1 MTTNYFQLVW
11 DFGNFL
17 YTSIESEQ
25 LFSTDQYTKFFVSK
39 QNIKNSTELTQQLER
54 IQRLFIQNGVFVHP
68 QKKNK
73 SKKSFTSGNYFL
85 SSFWSNVFLNQKD
98 KTQTNK
104 SMGFASTNE
113 NSRSNRT
120 IGVLGFK
127 LMKLLKEKPYTRE
140 ALSNLTEFSKQRVCT
155 VLAIYKLLNLVTVD
169 SQTNLYSWNEEQACV
184 IPEIKKYFDT
194 LVAARNSRRLLA
206 QKVLMLTERLSKKIA
221 QKRSNDPRYEN
232 ISQRIRT
239 TVLRNVSCC
248 ATKVTTDSS
257 SIETEKTKELLKN
270 LEENK
275 KELTEFRKKR
285 VILDSEAQKQYL
297 YYSSSLLSN
306 TKIILRGKKAI
317 ILKKRSKKSH
327 KKSQQRQRQRQ
338 RQKQRQ
344 QQKQKQVKVQEQEPV
359 IEAINTSKK
368 LSVDSKNKFLSNR
381 KRSFDQKIQTSQ
393 NSTQSTKPNKL
404 IFPTLKKKQS
414 VLIENNFSKQNT
426 LDQGNFFNLPTKNE
440 QKQEK
445 ENIIEQVIDEEVV
458 EVQDINSDSVQQQ
471 DQDNNDLN
479 EFPNC
484 SNLSSTVTFNE
495 YDFNSSS
502 TFLLGSD
509 NIETYSSPY
518 FDGADELTS
527 YPQTLLSTEYENN
540 ELELPGLFPLWN
552 SETLSIPDRF
562 YYYGEW

>member
-17 YTSIESEQ
+17 YTNIESEQ
-25 LFSTDQYTKFFVSK
+25 LFSIDQYKKFFVSK
-39 QNIKNSTELTQQLER
+39 QNSENSTDLTQKLKR

-73 SKKSFTSGNYFL
+73 SKKSFAAGNFFL
-85 SSFWSNVFLNQKD
+85 CSFWSNVFLNQKD
-98 KTQTNK
+98 KTETTKNAEF
-104 SMGFASTNE
+104 SSTNE

-140 ALSNLTEFSKQRVCT
+140 ALSNLTKFSKQRVCT

-184 IPEIKKYFDT
+184 IPEIKKYIDN

-232 ISQRIRT
+232 ITERIRT
-239 TVLRNVSCC
+239 TVFRNVSSC
-248 ATKVTTDSS
+248 ATKVTTNSS
-257 SIETEKTKELLKN
+257 SIETGKTKELLKN

-285 VILDSEAQKQYL
+285 VILDYEAQKQYL

-327 KKSQQRQRQRQ
+327 KKSQQRKRQREQ
-338 RQKQRQ
+338 Y
-344 QQKQKQVKVQEQEPV
+344 KQKQAQGPI

-368 LSVDSKNKFLSNR
+368 LSVDSKKKKISNR
-381 KRSFDQKIQTSQ
+381 KCSFDQKMESSQ
-393 NSTQSTKPNKL
+393 NSTKPTQSQKSTKSYKL

-414 VLIENNFSKQNT
+414 VSIGNKFSKQNT
-426 LDQGNFFNLPTKNE
+426 LDQDNFFNFPKENE
-440 QKQEK
+440 Q
-445 ENIIEQVIDEEVV
+445 ENEHAIEQVIDEEVV
-458 EVQDINSDSVQQQ
+458 EVQDINNDNVQQQ
-471 DQDNNDLN
+471 DHKSSELN
-479 EFPNC
+479 EF
-484 SNLSSTVTFNE
+484 SIGINLSSDVNLNE

-518 FDGADELTS
+518 FDGGDELTS
-527 YPQTLLSTEYENN
+527 YPQTLLSTDYDNN

-552 SETLSIPDRF
+552 SETLSIPDKF